1 MKKLLYATLLLSL
14 AAVSCDIVEFKNPAD
29 SSSKNVQWGQVS
41 FALSDPSGQLETRST
56 SPAAETAVTNLQV
69 LVYNSSGNLVA
80 YANANSGTVS
90 ATVPLNI
97 AGHTVY
103 AVTNVTEDLSGCSSP
118 SALTS
123 KMSYLKD
130 NTSAGLH
137 SRARRRSMCWSAVL
151 RPRLRSMRSRPRL
164 RRQPIRHRSFPSRVS
179 I

>member
-1 MKKLLYATLLLSL
+1 MKKLLYATLLLRL

-130 NTSAGLH
+130 NPWHILH
-137 SRARRRSMCWSAVL
+137 THPHRNYLRQQLLLSQEARICTGWT
-151 RPRLRSMRSRPRL
+151 MR
-164 RRQPIRHRSFPSRVS
+164 
-179 I
+179 